1 MGTRIFEIVIK
12 GEDYFHCD
20 DDGFVMVF
28 DSPEQ
33 ILAWAREVGIDPDTI
48 TYFEDEVL
56 DEEELTFNTDE
67 VE

>member
-1 MGTRIFEIVIK
+1 MGERIYEINIK

-20 DDGFVMVF
+20 EDGYIMVF

-33 ILAWAREVGIDPDTI
+33 ILAWARDNNIDPDDI

-56 DEEELTFNTDE
+56 DEDQLTFNDE
-67 VE
+67 AE